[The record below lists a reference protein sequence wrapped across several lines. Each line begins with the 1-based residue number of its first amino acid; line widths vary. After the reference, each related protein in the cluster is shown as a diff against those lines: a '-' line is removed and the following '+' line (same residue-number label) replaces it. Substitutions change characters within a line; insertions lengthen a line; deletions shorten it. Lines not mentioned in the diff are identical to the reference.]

1 VDFKNLVSTALG
13 ISTKTH
19 NDTFVRFRDLSRL
32 IGFGDLSAEQS
43 EQQLIDTGYGSNVT
57 AYAIIKKIAQTG
69 ADIPRLLIDE
79 NDPDEIIEDGEVFD
93 MLQRPATYQ
102 GERLSQ
108 FDYIEALIT
117 YLLSSGNIYQ
127 KGLTAVGFGDIWQ
140 HMELLPS
147 GATEPIAGKSFLS
160 AIQGYTFTDKQKV
173 IVIAED
179 EVMHTKFINPTTMGL
194 NSLEGLSPLQAA
206 IFALTGSTD
215 IQKAISIMVKNQ
227 GARGILTN
235 KSDRSLKPEE
245 AKILS
250 DKANEKLRGVNNF
263 NKVHVSNTEMDYLQI
278 GMNATDLKIVESGVL
293 TDRQLCNAY
302 SVSSRLFND
311 PANSTFN
318 NVREAEKSMYLTAI
332 IPILDKIFADINFDW
347 LGQWSRRDNKRYKL
361 MIDTSGIEVLQADQK
376 IEAQKDRIRME
387 GINIVLNMQTSADAK
402 AQLLESEYGFS
413 KTDAQSLVAPVGTL
427 NPTLEILRS
436 LSPLLA
442 NKLVDKLPEEQA
454 SSLLNVN
461 ANT

>member
-1 VDFKNLVSTALG
+1 MDFKNLVSTAFG

-32 IGFGDLSAEQS
+32 IGFGDLSADQS
-43 EQQLIDTGYGSNVT
+43 EQELIDTGYGSNVT

-69 ADIPRLLIDE
+69 ADIPRFLIDE

-102 GERLSQ
+102 GEKLSQ
-108 FDYIEALIT
+108 FDYIEYLIT

-127 KGLTAVGFGDIWQ
+127 KGLSAVGFGDIWQ
-140 HMELLPS
+140 HMEILPS
-147 GATEPIAGKSFLS
+147 GATEPIVGKSFLS
-160 AIQGYTFTDKQKV
+160 PIQGYKFTDKQKTV
-173 IVIAED
+173 IIPKGN
-179 EVMHTKFINPTTMGL
+179 VMHTKFINPTTMGL

-250 DKANEKLRGVNNF
+250 DKANEKIRGIGKF
-263 NKVHVSNTEMDYLQI
+263 NSVHVSNTEMDYLQI
-278 GMNATDLKIVESGVL
+278 GMSATDLKVIESGIL

-332 IPILDKIFADINFDW
+332 IPVLDKIFADINFDW
-347 LGQWSRRDNKRYKL
+347 LAQWSTRDNKRYKL
-361 MIDTSGIEVLQADQK
+361 KIDISGIEVLQADQK

-387 GINIVLNMQTSADAK
+387 GINIVLNMQASAEAK

-413 KTDAQSLVAPVGTL
+413 QEDANSLVAPVGQL
-427 NPTLEILRS
+427 NPTLEILKS

-442 NKLVDKLPEEQA
+442 NKLVEKLPEDQA